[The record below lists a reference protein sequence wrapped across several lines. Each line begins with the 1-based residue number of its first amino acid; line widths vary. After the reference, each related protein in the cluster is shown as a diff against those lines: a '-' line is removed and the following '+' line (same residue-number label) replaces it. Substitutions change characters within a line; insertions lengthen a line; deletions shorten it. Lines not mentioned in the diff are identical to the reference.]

1 MASSAISMIHAPQT
15 AEGVFS
21 TWLKDFS
28 RALETREPAA
38 IADCFLDDGYWKDFL
53 AVTWDFRT
61 YEGPAD
67 IGNNLVP
74 MIAQS
79 GLRSLELAHNR
90 TPPQFCRRSGR
101 SVLEGLFDF
110 ETNLGRG
117 TGVVRLV
124 QEEPGNG
131 RWDKAEDGPW
141 KAWLLLT
148 SMQELR
154 GFEEKIGHH
163 RPSGDQFSKNLV
175 EGNWLDQR
183 QSSVENAGD
192 NPPVVIVG
200 AGHAGLILAARLKQ
214 MGVEAL
220 VIEKDERI
228 GDVWRKR
235 YHSLTL
241 HNQVFANH
249 MPYLPFPKSWP
260 VWIPKDKLANWLEFY
275 AETLELN
282 VWTSTE
288 LKSADYDADT
298 RRWTIKIVRNG
309 ETRSI
314 ISPNLVMSTGVS
326 GSIPKRPHI
335 PGIENFKGEVVH
347 SNEFTRGDK
356 YAGKKVMV
364 VGTGN
369 SGHDIAQDLHVNGAE
384 EVYMLQRGPTCVVSL
399 EPTAVRTY
407 AVYKEDTPVED
418 VDLLTSVLPFPI
430 LEDTYRW
437 ITSQSKTADTELVQ
451 SLESVGFRTFYGDT
465 DTGFQMMYLR
475 GEGGY
480 YIDVGCSQLIID
492 GEIKII
498 DYDKT
503 DGFNANAVLM
513 NDGGEVPLDAVI
525 LATGFMN
532 MQENVRKFLGDEVA
546 DSVGKIWGLDE
557 HCQQRNMYKPTA
569 QPGLWFMGGALID
582 ARLFSRFLAI
592 RLVADLNGLTP
603 QYAPASAAP
612 ECLRAVT

>member
-1 MASSAISMIHAPQT
+1 MASVASSTVNAPQT

-21 TWLKDFS
+21 SWLKEFNLALQS
-28 RALETREPAA
+28 GRADD
-38 IADCFLDDGYWKDFL
+38 IVDCFLEDGYWKDFL
-53 AVTWDFRT
+53 AITWDFRT
-61 YEGPAD
+61 YFGPEE
-67 IGNNLVP
+67 IGDDLVP
-74 MIAQS
+74 VIARS
-79 GLRSLELAHNR
+79 GLRELKIAQDR
-90 TPPQFCRRSGR
+90 TPPQFGRRSGR
-101 SVLEGLFDF
+101 SVLEGFFDF
-110 ETNLGRG
+110 ETDLGRG

-124 QEEPGNG
+124 QDEPDDGQWDEAEE
-131 RWDKAEDGPW
+131 GPW

-148 SMQELR
+148 SMQELK
-154 GFEEKIGHH
+154 GFEEQAGMR

-183 QSSVENAGD
+183 KAGIESAGS
-192 NPPVVIVG
+192 NPPVLIVG

-249 MPYLPFPKSWP
+249 MPFLSFPKSWP

-275 AETLELN
+275 AEALELN
-282 VWTSTE
+282 VWTSTA
-288 LKSADYDADT
+288 LKSAEYDAASK
-298 RRWTIKIVRNG
+298 RWNIEVERNG
-309 ETRSI
+309 EKSTLE
-314 ISPNLVMSTGVS
+314 SPNLVLSTGVS
-326 GSIPKRPHI
+326 GSIPKIPEI

-347 SNEFTRGDK
+347 SNGFTRGDL
-356 YAGKKVMV
+356 YDGKRVMV

-384 EVYMLQRGPTCVVSL
+384 KVYMLQRGPTCVVSL

-407 AVYKEDTPVED
+407 AVYREDTPVED
-418 VDLLTSVLPFPI
+418 VDLLTSVLPYPI
-430 LEDTYRW
+430 LEDTYKW
-437 ITSQSKTADTELVQ
+437 ITKQSKVADAKLVED
-451 SLESVGFRTFYGDT
+451 LEAVGFRTYYGKS
-465 DTGFQMMYLR
+465 DTGFQMMYLK

-480 YIDVGCSQLIID
+480 YIDVGCSDLIINR
-492 GEIKII
+492 EIEIVN
-498 DYDKT
+498 YDDTK
-503 DGFNANAVLM
+503 GFSANAVKM
-513 NDGGEVPLDAVI
+513 RDGSELQVDAII

-532 MQENVRKFLGDEVA
+532 MQENVRKFLGDEIA
-546 DSVGKIWGLDE
+546 DSVGRIWGLDE
-557 HCQQRNMYKPTA
+557 HCQQQNMYKPTA

-592 RLVADLNGLTP
+592 RLVAELNGLTP
-603 QYAPASAAP
+603 DHA
-612 ECLRAVT
+612 LT

>member
-1 MASSAISMIHAPQT
+1 MASTAISVPQAPQT

-21 TWLKDFS
+21 TWLENFT
-28 RALETREPAA
+28 RALESNDATTIVA
-38 IADCFLDDGYWKDFL
+38 CFLDDGYWKDFL
-53 AVTWDFRT
+53 AITWDFRT
-61 YEGPAD
+61 YAGPEE
-67 IGNNLVP
+67 IGNDLVP
-74 MIAQS
+74 VIARS
-79 GLRSLELAHNR
+79 GIRSLEVAHNR

-101 SVLEGLFDF
+101 SVIEGFFDF
-110 ETNLGRG
+110 ETDLGRG

-124 QEEPGNG
+124 QGEPEEG
-131 RWDKAEDGPW
+131 RWDEAEEGPW

-148 SMQELR
+148 SMQELK
-154 GFEEKIGHH
+154 GFEEQVGLL
-163 RPSGDQFSKNLV
+163 RPTGDQFSKNLI
-175 EGNWLDQR
+175 EGNWLDKR
-183 QSSVENAGD
+183 KSGIEDAGD
-192 NPPVVIVG
+192 KPPVVIVG

-220 VIEKDERI
+220 VIEKNDRI

-249 MPYLPFPKSWP
+249 MPFLSFPKSWP

-282 VWTSTE
+282 VWTSTALE
-288 LKSADYDADT
+288 SAEYDGEKKH
-298 RRWTIKIVRNG
+298 WTIKASRNG
-309 ETRSI
+309 EAVTLET
-314 ISPNLVMSTGVS
+314 PNLVLSTGVS

-335 PGIENFKGEVVH
+335 PGIENFEGEVVH
-347 SNEFTRGDK
+347 SNEFTRGDR
-356 YAGKKVMV
+356 YVGKRVMV

-384 EVYMLQRGPTCVVSL
+384 KVYMLQRGPTCVVSL

-407 AVYKEDTPVED
+407 AVYREETPVED

-437 ITSQSKTADTELVQ
+437 ITKQSKVADAKLIED
-451 SLESVGFRTFYGDT
+451 LESVGFRTYYGES
-465 DTGFQMMYLR
+465 DTGFQMMYLK

-480 YIDVGCSQLIID
+480 YIDVGCSDLIINR
-492 GEIKII
+492 EIEII
-498 DYDKT
+498 DFDET
-503 DGFNANAVLM
+503 DGFGANSVKM
-513 NDGGEVPLDAVI
+513 KDGTELPCDAII

-532 MQENVRKFLGDEVA
+532 MQENVRKFLGDEIA
-546 DSVGKIWGLDE
+546 DSVGRIWGLDE
-557 HCQQRNMYKPTA
+557 HCQQQNMYKPTA

-592 RLVADLNGLTP
+592 RLVAELNGLTP
-603 QYAPASAAP
+603 DHA
-612 ECLRAVT
+612 LT

>member
-1 MASSAISMIHAPQT
+1 MASSAISMNQAPQT

-21 TWLKDFS
+21 SWLDQFN
-28 RALETREPAA
+28 RALETLDPAE
-38 IADCFLDDGYWKDFL
+38 IGDCFLDDGYWKDFL
-53 AVTWDFRT
+53 AITWDFRT
-61 YEGPAD
+61 YSGKAEIRD
-67 IGNNLVP
+67 ELVP
-74 MIAQS
+74 VIAQS
-79 GLRSLELAHNR
+79 GIRSLQVAQER

-124 QEEPGNG
+124 QQEPGEG
-131 RWDKAEDGPW
+131 RWGEAGQGPW

-148 SMQELR
+148 SMLELK
-154 GFEEKIGHH
+154 GFEEKVGLR

-183 QSSVENAGD
+183 LAGVKSAGD
-192 NPPVVIVG
+192 HPPVVIVG

-220 VIEKDERI
+220 VIEKDDRI

-249 MPYLPFPKSWP
+249 MPFLPFPKSWP

-282 VWTSTE
+282 VWTSTA
-288 LKSADYDADT
+288 LQSAAYDSDSQS
-298 RRWTIKIVRNG
+298 WTIDIVRDG
-309 ETRSI
+309 EAKSI
-314 ISPNLVMSTGVS
+314 VTPNLVLSTGVS

-335 PGIENFKGEVVH
+335 PGLENFKGEVIH
-347 SNEFTRGDK
+347 SSEFTRGDR

-369 SGHDIAQDLHVNGAE
+369 SGHDIAQDLYVNGAA

-407 AVYKEDTPVED
+407 AVYKEDTPVDD

-437 ITSQSKTADTELVQ
+437 ITSQSKIADAELIEA
-451 SLESVGFRTFYGDT
+451 LEAVGFRTYYGDT

-480 YIDVGCSQLIID
+480 YIDVGCSELIIK
-492 GEIKII
+492 GAIKIV
-498 DYDKT
+498 DYDET
-503 DGFNANAVLM
+503 IGFDDGSVLM
-513 NDGGEVPLDAVI
+513 KDGSAIDCDAII

-532 MQENVRKFLGDEVA
+532 MQENVRKFLGDEIA
-546 DSVGKIWGLDE
+546 DAVGPVWGLDE

-592 RLVADLNGLTP
+592 RLVAELNGLTP
-603 QYAPASAAP
+603 DHALARTHSNKN
-612 ECLRAVT
+612 